1 MSSLSTPAAAPLT
14 AEMKDM
20 VARLRLSYVA
30 TVSPDGSP
38 NVSPRGSL
46 KVVDERRLAWA
57 DILSPNTMRNLA
69 ANPRVEVVL
78 VDPLLRRGFRFR
90 GIAHAS
96 SDEAIVRL
104 VAAGLGAE
112 YPVRGAVVLEVHKAL
127 PVRSPVYA
135 FTQQS
140 EKEIVR
146 QWRANYGWPDA

>member
-1 MSSLSTPAAAPLT
+1 MDVLGSPAASPLT
-14 AEMKDM
+14 QEMKDM
-20 VARLRLSYVA
+20 IARLRLCYVA

-46 KVVDERRLAWA
+46 KVVDGHRLAWA

-69 ANPRVEVVL
+69 VNPRVEVVL

-90 GIAHAS
+90 GTAQAS

-104 VAAGLGAE
+104 VATGLGAE
-112 YPVRGAVVLEVHKAL
+112 FPVRGAVVLQVHKAL

-135 FTQQS
+135 FTQQT
-140 EKEIVR
+140 EEEIVR
-146 QWRANYGWPDA
+146 QWRTHYGWPAA